1 MLLPWFIFL
10 FVGVFDWGYYAHA
23 LISTEAAAREATLY
37 ASTSK
42 AVATAGT
49 ASATVCT
56 LALEEL
62 RIVPN
67 VGSSITTCSASPV
80 VTTLALIGPGQA
92 NTNSADSQLAALV
105 SVQYTTL
112 SLIPIPLLLKGSAT
126 FYRVVEMRLRS
137 DS

>member
-1 MLLPWFIFL
+1 MALLLPWFIFL

-23 LISTEAAAREATLY
+23 LISTEAAARSAALY

-42 AVATAGT
+42 TIANSGSSAVGAV
-49 ASATVCT
+49 VCT

-67 VGSSITTCSASPV
+67 VGNNLTTCTASPV
-80 VTTLALIGPGQA
+80 ITTETYLATG
-92 NTNSADSQLAALV
+92 ADGNPAAQV

-112 SLIPIPLLLKGSAT
+112 SLIPIPGLLEKQAT
-126 FYRVVEMRLRS
+126 FYRVVEMRTRS